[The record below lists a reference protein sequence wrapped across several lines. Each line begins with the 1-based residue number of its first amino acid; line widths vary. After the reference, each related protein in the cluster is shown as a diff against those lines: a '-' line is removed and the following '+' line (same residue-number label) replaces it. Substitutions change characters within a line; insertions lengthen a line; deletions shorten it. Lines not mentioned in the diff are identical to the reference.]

1 MNSVSDGS
9 PLSSCVGRFPR
20 PNNKDNNNNNSN
32 YMKKYSKLIIAAII
46 ALIFIGTFVFL
57 WQKSQPKETVYSE
70 FTPKLDSIQKTTII
84 TGKIEPRNEVNV
96 KPQISGIITELF
108 KEPGQYVNAGDIIA
122 KVKVI
127 PDMGSLSNAEA
138 RVRLADINLQQA
150 QVNYNREENLY
161 NQKLVS
167 ADEFDKIKQAL
178 QQAKEEKNAAVDAL
192 QVVRDGVSKSNAS
205 ASSTL
210 VRSTISGVILDIPV
224 KVGNSVILSNT
235 FNDGTTIASV
245 ANMNDLI
252 FRGNIDE
259 TEVGQ
264 LVGGMPM
271 KITIGALQ
279 DLNFDATLEYIS
291 PKAVESNGANQF
303 EIKAAVKLSELSGK
317 PGVSGNALRSGYS
330 ANAEIVLNRADNV
343 LTIPES
349 AIEFSGD
356 STFVYVIVGS
366 SDKKSYDR
374 RQVVTGLS
382 DGVNIEIKK
391 GISIKDK
398 VRGPEIIAEDEE
410 K

>member
-1 MNSVSDGS
+1 
-9 PLSSCVGRFPR
+9 
-20 PNNKDNNNNNSN
+20 
-32 YMKKYSKLIIAAII
+32 MKKYSKLIIAAII

-57 WQKSQPKETVYSE
+57 WQKSQPKEVVYNE
-70 FTPKLDSIQKTTII
+70 FTPKNDSIQKTTII

-96 KPQISGIITELF
+96 KPQIAGIISELY
-108 KEPGQYVNAGDIIA
+108 KEPGDYVNAGDVIA

-127 PDMGSLSNAEA
+127 PDMSQLSSAEA
-138 RVRLADINLQQA
+138 RVRLSEINLKQA
-150 QVNYNREENLY
+150 QVNFEREENLY

-167 ADEFDKIKQAL
+167 ADEYDKVKQAL
-178 QQAKEEKNAAVDAL
+178 HQAKEEKMAAIDAL

-210 VRSTISGVILDIPV
+210 IRSTISGRILDIPV
-224 KVGNSVILSNT
+224 KVGNMVILSNN

-264 LVGGMPM
+264 LVNDMPM

-279 DLNFDATLEYIS
+279 DLKFDAALEYIS

-303 EIKAAVKLSELSGK
+303 EIKAAVKLAEGGK
-317 PGVSGNALRSGYS
+317 IRSGYS
-330 ANAEIVLNRADNV
+330 ANAEIVLSSAEKA
-343 LTIPES
+343 LSIPES

-356 STFVYVIVGS
+356 STFVYIVKGEG
-366 SDKKSYDR
+366 KEKTYER
-374 RQVVTGLS
+374 TQVTTGLS

-391 GISIKDK
+391 GLTVKDK
-398 VRGPEIIAEDEE
+398 VRGPEVIADDSN
-410 K
+410 KK

>member
-1 MNSVSDGS
+1 
-9 PLSSCVGRFPR
+9 
-20 PNNKDNNNNNSN
+20 
-32 YMKKYSKLIIAAII
+32 MKKYSKLIIAVII

-57 WQKSQPKETVYSE
+57 WQKSQPKEVVYNE
-70 FTPKLDSIQKTTII
+70 FTPQLDSIQKTTII
-84 TGKIEPRNEVNV
+84 TGKIEPRNEVNI
-96 KPQISGIITELF
+96 KPQISGIISELL
-108 KEPGQYVNAGDIIA
+108 KEPGDYVNAGDVIA

-127 PDMGSLSNAEA
+127 PDMAQLSSAEM
-138 RVRLADINLQQA
+138 RVRLAEINLKQA
-150 QVNYNREENLY
+150 ETDFQRVENLY

-167 ADEFDKIKQAL
+167 ADEYDKSKMSL
-178 QQAKEEKNAAVDAL
+178 NQAKHERLAAQDAL
-192 QVVRDGVSKSNAS
+192 EVVRDGVSKSNAN

-210 VRSTISGVILDIPV
+210 IRSTISGVILDIPV

-235 FNDGTTIASV
+235 FNDGTTIATV

-264 LVGGMPM
+264 LVNGMNM

-279 DLNFDATLEYIS
+279 DLKFDAALEYIS

-303 EIKAAVKLSELSGK
+303 EIKAAVKLTEGGK
-317 PGVSGNALRSGYS
+317 IRSGYS
-330 ANAEIVLNRADNV
+330 ANAEIVLAKADNV
-343 LTIPES
+343 LTVPES

-356 STFVYVIVGS
+356 STFVYIIKGEG
-366 SDKKSYDR
+366 KAKSYER
-374 RQVVTGLS
+374 TAVTTGLS

-391 GISIKDK
+391 GLTDKDK
-398 VRGPEIIAEDEE
+398 VRGPEMITDDN